1 MNEIDVKIRK
11 CNILALGAKGI
22 VVPQFADNMCL
33 TGVAGIVS
41 HGGHYRGLLDYAI
54 AARQMRLPYGYALT
68 TKGCKGVKLINLSLL
83 GVPEAEAFNM
93 VQLATFS
100 ALAEAEKQGLSSI
113 AVSALGTGKSGSLGF
128 KKSAKAM
135 LSAIESYQ
143 EYAQGCLKKVS
154 ICLFKSDNA
163 FAAFNHVM
171 ETKEYS
177 AYLNRELDTRNQ
189 LNRDKLMRKA
199 D

>member
-68 TKGCKGVKLINLSLL
+68 TKGHKNVKLINVSLL

-93 VQLATFS
+93 V
-100 ALAEAEKQGLSSI
+100 
-113 AVSALGTGKSGSLGF
+113 
-128 KKSAKAM
+128 
-135 LSAIESYQ
+135 
-143 EYAQGCLKKVS
+143 
-154 ICLFKSDNA
+154 
-163 FAAFNHVM
+163 
-171 ETKEYS
+171 
-177 AYLNRELDTRNQ
+177 
-189 LNRDKLMRKA
+189 
-199 D
+199 